1 MLFSSH
7 IFIFCFLPFVWIIFY
22 ALKALSIKRNSLLSV
37 NITKVFLVCASLFFY
52 AYWKLTYL
60 PILLGSIV
68 CNYLIARA
76 ILGKFFIFRQQQ
88 ESINLQKGIKLN
100 MGGGIL

>member
-1 MLFSSH
+1 M
-7 IFIFCFLPFVWIIFY
+7 
-22 ALKALSIKRNSLLSV
+22 
-37 NITKVFLVCASLFFY
+37 VCASLFFY

-88 ESINLQKGIKLN
+88 ESIRLQEVIKSQETINLQKGIKLN
-100 MGGGIL
+100 MGGGGDIVKPILL

>member
-37 NITKVFLVCASLFFY
+37 NLTKVFLVCASLFFY

-60 PILLGSIV
+60 PILLVSIV